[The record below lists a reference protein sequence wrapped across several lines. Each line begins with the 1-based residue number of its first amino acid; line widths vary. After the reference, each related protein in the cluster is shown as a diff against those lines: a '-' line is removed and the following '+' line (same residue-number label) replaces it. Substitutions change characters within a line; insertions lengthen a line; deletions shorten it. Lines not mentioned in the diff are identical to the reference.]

1 MKTLILNE
9 KFPLQFPHNVT
20 GYCDIIYDV
29 EIQTSNVN
37 DFLVDVKGKAV
48 TIVTQYGHCFRWNED
63 PYSALLSDFVLDP
76 PDWWPRKEVEVEEV
90 LPFFPRMKAWLTG
103 QPKTRLVKKTV
114 YDDYVEL
121 EGYYTFTIP
130 VTQIEL
136 IKDQKLK

>member
-9 KFPLQFPHNVT
+9 KFALQFPHDVT
-20 GYCDIIYDV
+20 GHCEVFYDV
-29 EIQTSNVN
+29 EIQTSYVN

-48 TIVTQYGHCFRWNED
+48 TIVTQHNHCFRWNED
-63 PYSALLSDFVLDP
+63 PYSALLSNYVFEP
-76 PDWWPRKEVEVEEV
+76 PDWWPKKEFEVEEV

-114 YDDYVEL
+114 YDNYVKL

-130 VTQIEL
+130 VAQIKV
-136 IKDQKLK
+136 IMSQ